1 MQILVLK
8 KICVL
13 IASLLLFANNT
24 IAQKNSMS
32 KIIDEAF
39 KNASSQYAGLI
50 KEMSSTPGLLPHSIL
65 PDGSLH
71 RVSPSSWVSGFFPGS
86 LWYIYEYTGN
96 VTVRKNAEKFTT
108 YLKTQKNNNK
118 THDIGFM
125 LYCS

>member
-1 MQILVLK
+1 
-8 KICVL
+8 
-13 IASLLLFANNT
+13 
-24 IAQKNSMS
+24 MS
-32 KIIDEAF
+32 KVIDEAF

-50 KEMSSTPGLLPHSIL
+50 NEMSSTPGLLPHSIL

>member
-65 PDGSLH
+65 SDGS
-71 RVSPSSWVSGFFPGS
+71 
-86 LWYIYEYTGN
+86 
-96 VTVRKNAEKFTT
+96 
-108 YLKTQKNNNK
+108 
-118 THDIGFM
+118 
-125 LYCS
+125 